1 MTEQS
6 NKMLEIAFKILSV
19 LIIPILLWVNSIS
32 VDIALINKTMSD
44 HTEGLNECKGQIVK
58 VQLNT
63 QALEEI
69 KNDLARTQSMLE
81 DIRRIL
87 LESRTSGR

>member
-1 MTEQS
+1 MTEQT
-6 NKMLEIAFKILSV
+6 NRMLEVAFKILSI
-19 LIIPILLWVNSIS
+19 LILPILIWVNSIS

-44 HTEGLNECKGQIVK
+44 HTEGLNECKGQLVK
-58 VQLNT
+58 VHLNT

-69 KNDLARTQSMLE
+69 KSDLARTQAMLE

-87 LESRTSGR
+87 LERRVER

>member
-1 MTEQS
+1 MTEQT
-6 NKMLEIAFKILSV
+6 NRMLEVAFKILSI
-19 LIIPILLWVNSIS
+19 LILPILIWVNSIS

-58 VQLNT
+58 GQLNT

-69 KNDLARTQSMLE
+69 KSDLARTQAMLE

-87 LESRTSGR
+87 LERRVER

>member
-1 MTEQS
+1 MSEQT
-6 NKMLEIAFKILSV
+6 NKMLEIVFKILSI

-32 VDIALINKTMSD
+32 VDMALMNKTIAD
-44 HTEGLNECKGQIVK
+44 HNEGLNQCKDQIVK

-63 QALEEI
+63 QALENI
-69 KNDLARTQSMLE
+69 RNDLARTQTMLE

-87 LESRTSGR
+87 LERREDR